1 MADSIINTYEGPF
14 ARAYDLFWSGYARES
29 GLRILEFFATH
40 PADRHDARV
49 LDLGCG
55 SGQLAL
61 LFLQAGWSVVGLDLS
76 DDMLALARRN
86 TAAYSADGRAVF
98 HRVDL
103 RSFKVNAPIALVT
116 ATYNVMNHLA
126 TEADLALCFRSVYDH
141 LLKPGLFLFDLN
153 TRKGLAAWDGMERQS
168 TDRIAYVGKGSFD
181 EATGRA
187 VIRMEGSFVGAD
199 GKPETFVHTTVNHA
213 FDMARVE
220 SLVKAAGFP
229 KVRFALI
236 DDLGTP
242 VPDPERHAR
251 VFVVAEKI

>member
-14 ARAYDLFWSGYARES
+14 ARAYDLYWSQYARES
-29 GLRILEFFATH
+29 GLRILEFFASH

-76 DDMLALARRN
+76 EDMLTLARRN
-86 TAAYSADGRAVF
+86 TAAYAADGRAVF
-98 HRVDL
+98 HRADL

-116 ATYNVMNHLA
+116 ATYNVLNHLE
-126 TEADLALCFRSVYDH
+126 TEADLAACFKTVYNH

-181 EATGRA
+181 EVTGRA
-187 VIRMEGSFVGAD
+187 VIRMEGHFLNAE
-199 GKPETFVHTTVNHA
+199 GKPESFVHTTVNHA
-213 FDMARVE
+213 FDLARVE
-220 SLVKAAGFP
+220 QLLRSAGFP
-229 KVRFALI
+229 KAYFALVE
-236 DDLGTP
+236 DLGAP
-242 VPDPERHAR
+242 LPEPEKHAR
-251 VFVVAEKI
+251 VFAVAEKI